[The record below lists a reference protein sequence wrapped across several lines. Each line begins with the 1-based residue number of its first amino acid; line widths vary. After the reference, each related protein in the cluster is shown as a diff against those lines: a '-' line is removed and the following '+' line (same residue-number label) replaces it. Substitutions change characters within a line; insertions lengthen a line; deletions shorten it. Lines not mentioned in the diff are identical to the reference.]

1 MGISFYVKWLIDWS
15 DWRCEILLASTQYSG
30 FCVKTTQIMVDCSFY
45 IDYVTLAD
53 MIKINIKSV
62 LIKFYYLSNKIKDIV

>member
-1 MGISFYVKWLIDWS
+1 
-15 DWRCEILLASTQYSG
+15 
-30 FCVKTTQIMVDCSFY
+30 MVDCSFY